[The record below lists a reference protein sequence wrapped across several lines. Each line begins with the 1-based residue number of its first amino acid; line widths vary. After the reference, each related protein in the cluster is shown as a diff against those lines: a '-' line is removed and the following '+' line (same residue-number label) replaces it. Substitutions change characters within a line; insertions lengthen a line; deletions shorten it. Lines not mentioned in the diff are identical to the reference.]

1 MRTKPTIKSVMEQYN
16 VCRAFAKNM
25 IFLYY
30 GQQFSNQNQAKFKT
44 FDAFIKSELAIKYT
58 HEEMNK
64 LLEAG
69 YGDSAEFLNGIWN
82 MHPDWT
88 IEDVIKYSKS
98 GIVSKDVISILE
110 SCL

>member
-1 MRTKPTIKSVMEQYN
+1 MRFE
-16 VCRAFAKNM
+16 
-25 IFLYY
+25 
-30 GQQFSNQNQAKFKT
+30 
-44 FDAFIKSELAIKYT
+44 

-69 YGDSAEFLNGIWN
+69 YGDSAEFLNCIWN

-88 IEDVIKYSKS
+88 IENVIEYGKS
-98 GIVSKDVISILE
+98 GIASTDVISILE